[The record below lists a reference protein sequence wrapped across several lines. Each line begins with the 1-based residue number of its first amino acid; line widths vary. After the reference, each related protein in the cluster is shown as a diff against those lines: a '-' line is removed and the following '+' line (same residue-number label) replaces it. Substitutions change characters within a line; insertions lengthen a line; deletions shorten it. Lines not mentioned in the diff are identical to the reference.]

1 VGTETP
7 LAYRVVRGGL
17 WVAASSYWT
26 IGCGF
31 IATLWI
37 TRLLEPEAFGIFA
50 LATFFAQLVRLQPK
64 LGLGYAFAQ
73 RKDATDL
80 ELSTYL
86 IMDTLAAVGGLLL
99 ALLAAL
105 VLPSLGY
112 SHLVAQVAVILS
124 LGAMLE
130 TFTGIGAMLLEK
142 ELHFSQTS
150 IVQSIAFPISYGPA
164 IWLAMNGGGVWSL
177 VAQNLL
183 YNLIFLLGVW
193 WVIGRRM
200 TQLRHIQWR
209 FSIALARQ
217 FVRFGITIGV
227 GMMAGMLLTQLD
239 NLLVGTFASVAILG
253 FYDRAYRTAQWPST
267 MLTGLIA
274 RTSFYTF
281 TKLQDDVA
289 RLGKTVTMLLWLV
302 TSFSVPLALVVF
314 VTAPDLLLLLY
325 GERWL
330 PSALFLRFLV
340 IYAVVRPI
348 WDSIGSLFV
357 AIGKP
362 ELTTKV
368 CVAQLVGL
376 AVIGLPLTLIWGA
389 TGTCVAVGLAFI
401 LGGLLIYRNLRRETS
416 IVIEKALE
424 IPALACLIT
433 ILGYLTIN
441 RFTGINE
448 LDVVVRVVIKSA
460 FALGMFYGLIFL
472 TQPAVTKERVKYFW
486 RLAFSPSP

>member
-1 VGTETP
+1 
-7 LAYRVVRGGL
+7 
-17 WVAASSYWT
+17 
-26 IGCGF
+26 
-31 IATLWI
+31 
-37 TRLLEPEAFGIFA
+37 
-50 LATFFAQLVRLQPK
+50 
-64 LGLGYAFAQ
+64 
-73 RKDATDL
+73 
-80 ELSTYL
+80 
-86 IMDTLAAVGGLLL
+86 
-99 ALLAAL
+99 
-105 VLPSLGY
+105 
-112 SHLVAQVAVILS
+112 
-124 LGAMLE
+124 
-130 TFTGIGAMLLEK
+130 
-142 ELHFSQTS
+142 
-150 IVQSIAFPISYGPA
+150 
-164 IWLAMNGGGVWSL
+164 
-177 VAQNLL
+177 
-183 YNLIFLLGVW
+183 
-193 WVIGRRM
+193 M